1 MQDFNGIFSK
11 YSLNITVI
19 CGEETLK
26 NFERRV
32 STLFG
37 QLKISERKFDLIVY
51 VTFFESNF
59 FGILAKRRSELLE
72 RKKQKRKRKKGNT
85 QKEIESRTCS
95 DGQKR
100 ACDARRETP
109 RERGVRYLNFRWP
122 LCYPACTRPFY
133 PSRVCFASRVLVH
146 AESILNESKYFSL
159 GSSFVPRFQSLSHCN
174 VYTAHIPTWWT

>member
-1 MQDFNGIFSK
+1 MWRGNFEKFRTTRLDVVR
-11 YSLNITVI
+11 TV
-19 CGEETLK
+19 K
-26 NFERRV
+26 NFRKKVRFDRV
-32 STLFG
+32 
-37 QLKISERKFDLIVY
+37 RN
-51 VTFFESNF
+51 FFESNF
-59 FGILAKRRSELLE
+59 FGILAKRRGELLE